1 MFKLFIIYIF
11 FYCIIYIMYG
21 VLIDDDYNRRIGEI
35 VQSNGFRKSY
45 EPQPFRYI
53 GGGVVEENNY
63 RPRGGVYVTKPHL
76 DPYIVPYSI
85 VGYPQYNAVELIHAD
100 KLGATTH
107 VGGSQMRKQLAKEH
121 SSILD
126 IVYPELEGDGLKEM
140 GRTLKKGLKSKTA
153 KKIYKTA
160 KDVATSSTAKKIYK
174 TAIDVAK
181 PAVKTALSEYM
192 NPLLANVITDSLASE
207 ANNKI
212 GDGVK
217 RGRGRPRKV
226 VQLEGD
232 GLKEIGRKLKKDLTS
247 STAKKAYKIGIDV
260 ATPIVATSLSPYMNP
275 ILATALTTG
284 LAHEAKKKIGNGA
297 KRGRPRK
304 IAGVGVY
311 EGGAVSAGAT
321 KKAKSGDDKRKKRG
335 ALIKKIMSEKGMK
348 LGEASKYIKEN
359 NLL

>member
-1 MFKLFIIYIF
+1 
-11 FYCIIYIMYG
+11 MYG
-21 VLIDDDYNRRIGEI
+21 VLIDNDYNRRIGEI
-35 VQSNGFRKSY
+35 VQENQFRKAY
-45 EPQPFRYI
+45 QPQPFRYI
-53 GGGVVEENNY
+53 GGGMCGGVEENNY

-181 PAVKTALSEYM
+181 PAVKTALTEYM

-207 ANNKI
+207 AKNKI
-212 GDGVK
+212 GDGVKK

-247 STAKKAYKIGIDV
+247 STAKKAYKVGIDV

-275 ILATALTTG
+275 VLATALTTG
-284 LAHEAKKKIGNGA
+284 LAHEAKKKIG
-297 KRGRPRK
+297 RGRPRK

-311 EGGAVSAGAT
+311 EGGAVSAGASSGGAK

>member
-1 MFKLFIIYIF
+1 
-11 FYCIIYIMYG
+11 MYG
-21 VLIDDDYNRRIGEI
+21 VLIDNDYNRRIGEI
-35 VQSNGFRKSY
+35 VQENQFRKAY
-45 EPQPFRYI
+45 QPQPFRYI
-53 GGGVVEENNY
+53 GGGMCGGVEENNY

-140 GRTLKKGLKSKTA
+140 GRTLKKGLKSK
-153 KKIYKTA
+153 
-160 KDVATSSTAKKIYK
+160 TAKKIYK

-321 KKAKSGDDKRKKRG
+321 SGGSDKRKKRG